1 MNWIELMWDIEKKV
15 KLRFAELDEYIEF
28 IKFLE
33 SWIVQYK
40 STSVIS
46 HIINIQKST
55 IFLMMYNV
63 LEYAVYAGIYNLY
76 GTIWKKNFNKL
87 NISVQEK
94 IIWDFLSIKEFMTSS
109 NIVQWINKLEIDVN
123 MLGVSKR
130 KDNHKPI
137 VSWAKGS
144 IDINIINT
152 ILKTYWIEVLTPI
165 NHGDF
170 LKVNEIKNIRNNLAH
185 WTIAFSE
192 LKQYSVDEIKSISVI
207 LWSIISE
214 YLLRIKQYKKNK
226 LYLKKYSDIN
236 I

>member
-15 KLRFAELDEYIEF
+15 KLRFSELNEYIEF

-33 SWIVQYK
+33 SWIVRYK
-40 STSVIS
+40 STSTIS

-87 NISVQEK
+87 NICVQEK
-94 IIWDFLSIKEFMTSS
+94 IIWDFLSIKELRKSS
-109 NIVQWINKLEIDVN
+109 DIVQWINKLEIDIN
-123 MLGVSKR
+123 MLGISEK

-144 IDINIINT
+144 IDINIMNT
-152 ILKTYWIEVLTPI
+152 VLKTYWIEVLTPI
-165 NHGDF
+165 KQGDF

-192 LKQYSVDEIKSISVI
+192 LKQYSIDEIKCISEIVK
-207 LWSIISE
+207 SIIKE
-214 YLLRIKQYKKNK
+214 YLSRIKQYKKNK
-226 LYLKKYSDIN
+226 LYLK
-236 I
+236 